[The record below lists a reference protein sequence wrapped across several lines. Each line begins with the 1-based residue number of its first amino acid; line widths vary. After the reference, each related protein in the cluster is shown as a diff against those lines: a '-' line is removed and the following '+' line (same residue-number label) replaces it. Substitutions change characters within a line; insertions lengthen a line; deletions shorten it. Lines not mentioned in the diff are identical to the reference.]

1 MSAVPMSF
9 DEIAARLRTAA
20 RSETFGLNQLELM
33 VAKAPGEDPA
43 LRELTI
49 GETLRQAQA
58 LAKASEIAL
67 ALAKHPEIAIGL
79 GLLPTPEVLS

>member
-1 MSAVPMSF
+1 MSAPMSF
-9 DEIAARLRTAA
+9 DEIAARCRTAA
-20 RSETFGLNQLELM
+20 RNETFGLNQLELLI
-33 VAKAPGEDPA
+33 AKAPGEDPA

-49 GETLRQAQA
+49 GETLRTAQA

-79 GLLPTPEVLS
+79 GLLPAPEVLS

>member
-9 DEIAARLRTAA
+9 DEIAARLRCAA
-20 RSETFGLNQLELM
+20 RNETFCLNHLELL
-33 VAKAPGEDPA
+33 VAKAPGEDPR

-49 GETLRQAQA
+49 GETLRQAAA

-67 ALAKHPEIAIGL
+67 ALARNPEIAIGL
-79 GLLPTPEVLS
+79 GLLPPAEALS

>member
-1 MSAVPMSF
+1 MSAAPLSF

-20 RSETFGLNQLELM
+20 LGETMALNQLELL
-33 VAKAPGEDPA
+33 VARSPSEDPT
-43 LRELTI
+43 LRRLTI

-67 ALAKHPEIAIGL
+67 ALARHPEIAIGL
-79 GLLPTPEVLS
+79 GLVAKGEGLS